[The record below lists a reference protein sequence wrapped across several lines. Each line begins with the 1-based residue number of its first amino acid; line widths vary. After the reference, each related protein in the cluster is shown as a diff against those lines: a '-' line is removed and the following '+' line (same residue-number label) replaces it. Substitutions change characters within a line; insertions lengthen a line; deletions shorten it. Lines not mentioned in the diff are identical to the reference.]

1 MAVSP
6 AQFSPVRALASAA
19 WLAAAGLALSAVK
32 AFAGVGI
39 PCPWRAVTGTLC
51 PFCGGT
57 TLGVH
62 LLHGEVGQAFAANQF
77 VFVLLAGYTL
87 AVVAWIV
94 EALGG
99 PALRPPRRL
108 RSPALWWMVF
118 GVCAVAFMVVR
129 NVIG

>member
-6 AQFSPVRALASAA
+6 ARFSPVRALTSAA
-19 WLAAAGLALSAVK
+19 WLAAAGLALSAAK
-32 AFAGVGI
+32 AFAGVGV

-62 LLHGEVGQAFAANQF
+62 LLHGEIGAAFAANQF
-77 VFVLLAGYTL
+77 AFVLLAGYAL
-87 AVVAWIV
+87 AVVAWTV

-99 PALRPPRRL
+99 PALRPPARL
-108 RSPALWWMVF
+108 RSPALWWIVF

-129 NVIG
+129 NVV